1 MKVNPADMA
10 SLRSVKD
17 EIRSLIRTKTSTCMT
32 ITAIKE
38 LNSFDEQAFQTYA
51 TQGIPVIY
59 RGVASEWHLTNGGIK
74 FFAEKYSDLCI
85 NVRIGSYSQGNGEL
99 ETRESSVGEY
109 LEKLKS
115 DEDELA
121 GYAGYQTVPEG
132 IHQYMS
138 YPRCLPIEKVKHPFH
153 FWLGPKNT
161 YTAIHSDTCD
171 KLVYQCE
178 GQKRWYLI
186 APQYYDSLYIDP
198 DFGRG
203 YDTSPID
210 PRFKS
215 NSNFPQFNYDC
226 VKSFILAE
234 GDMLFL
240 PGGWYH
246 AVESLSRSLSFE
258 YKSNPVPLSIGDLDT
273 RSYYLEKII
282 QTKKENAYRPNK
294 ALHTD
299 KLLASL

>member
-1 MKVNPADMA
+1 MNSVDRT

-17 EIRSLIRTKTSTCMT
+17 EIRSLIRNKTYTCKTM
-32 ITAIKE
+32 TAIKE
-38 LNSFDEQAFQTYA
+38 LNSFNEEAFRACA
-51 TQGIPVIY
+51 TKGIPLIY
-59 RGVASEWHLTNGGIK
+59 RGVASEWLLTNGGIK
-74 FFAEKYSDLCI
+74 FFAHLYSDLRI
-85 NVRIGSYSQGNGEL
+85 DVRIGSYSRGNGEL
-99 ETRESSVGEY
+99 KTRESSAGKY
-109 LEKLKS
+109 LEELKS

-121 GYAGYQTVPEG
+121 GYAGYQIVPEG
-132 IHQYMS
+132 IHRYMN
-138 YPRCLPIEKVKHPFH
+138 YPRCLPTDKVEHPFH

-161 YTAIHSDTCD
+161 YTAIHSDTPD
-171 KLVYQCE
+171 KFVYQCE
-178 GQKRWYLI
+178 GKKRWYLI
-186 APQYYDSLYIDP
+186 APQYYDSLYIDS

-215 NSNFPQFNYDC
+215 NSNFPEFNHDC

-246 AVESLSRSLSFE
+246 AVESLSLSLSFE
-258 YKSNPVPLSIGDLDT
+258 YKSNPVPLSINDLDT
-273 RSYYLEKII
+273 RSHYLEKII
-282 QTKKENAYRPNK
+282 QIKKENAYRPNK
-294 ALHTD
+294 ALDTD